1 MAKIN
6 QESIAEKIDYLHTQA
21 VAKHKEGEIE
31 GAISFY
37 LESIEIDEN
46 QPDWIYS
53 NAIVLLAQTGQVGKA
68 LDLKDR
74 VEKIYCD
81 SDIVYRSIAVALDE
95 AEKPIESVEYYQKA
109 IHINQ
114 YQPEWVYVKI
124 ITNLVAINELDEA
137 KSLCNLAQK
146 IYPESSKIA
155 SAIYSIELIEDEKH
169 EVDDDNYQTSINEN
183 ERNYKKEG
191 IKLLEEKKLLEAKL
205 AFEEALKLNS
215 GDVELYS
222 YLTKISIELKDVV
235 SAELMMQK
243 MLELENYSEQ
253 KSNGKQDDVIIK
265 ANNQSQIN
273 IKDNSPQSTVETS
286 IENQFEAQEYLA
298 VLNTIEQAEIRGE
311 TIHPQDI
318 RFAADAAFRIKAY
331 DKAAKYYSAYL
342 EHQECSWSR
351 HHLGQCLVKLGKP
364 MDAIPQFIEELK
376 VFPDS
381 FWAYHQIREIQYKSG
396 HFGLARSIVKSY
408 SNQCN
413 QSMEEII
420 NGGYRP
426 SNDYH
431 RQVKILPP
439 FLGEMGFEIRHFLGS
454 VENWLKR
461 GWKILAKRP
470 DLYPSGTAIYDES
483 FFTALK
489 HILNKYIPYGV
500 ISLGFGYY
508 IPPQNQIRM
517 GGHLDSDLAP
527 MHTLTADIEALTI
540 AKNLEKEL
548 RSLFAPFLLE
558 NKERPLTVWDQKLL
572 SCTNSVNTTNEWT
585 SFDRY
590 VRYSIPTSYKP
601 YYFENPAHTVGK
613 HIGVQLRNIVQKK
626 YEPVQRNSDVEQSLS
641 YCEELSK
648 YYKLPIIIYGHPNGT
663 YQPDGY
669 EKTSDN
675 IPVNKLLEKE
685 LSYLRSCKL
694 MLAPNSGWCDLMAWL
709 QVPTLIENN
718 VTFDYFSLLEDF
730 SPVIG
735 LIDPSLPITQQADSL
750 LGKRAGNKVHLPA
763 HIASAKDISYSDK
776 LEFIVYG

>member
-1 MAKIN
+1 MTKIN
-6 QESIAEKIDYLHTQA
+6 QENTAKKIDYLHTQA
-21 VAKHKEGEIE
+21 VIKHKEGELE
-31 GAISFY
+31 EAIYFY
-37 LESIEIDEN
+37 LEAIKIDKN

-53 NAIVLLAQTGQVGKA
+53 NAIILLAETAQIEKA
-68 LDLKDR
+68 LDLKSK
-74 VEKIYCD
+74 VEKIHSN
-81 SDIVYRSIAVALDE
+81 SDLVFRAIAVALDM
-95 AEKPIESVEYYQKA
+95 ADRLFESAEYYQKA
-109 IHINQ
+109 IHLNQ
-114 YQPEWVYVKI
+114 EQPEWVYVKT
-124 ITNLVAINELDEA
+124 ITNLIAINELDEA
-137 KSLCNLAQK
+137 KIICGLAQG

-155 SAIYSIELIEDEKH
+155 SAIYSINLIEDEKH
-169 EVDDDNYQTSINEN
+169 TIENDNNQSSINDSYQD
-183 ERNYKKEG
+183 YKKEG
-191 IKLLEEKKLLEAKL
+191 IKLLDENKLLEAKL
-205 AFEEALKLNS
+205 AFEKALNLNS
-215 GDVELYS
+215 DDVELYS
-222 YLTKISIELKDVV
+222 YLTRISIELKDVV

-243 MLELENYSEQ
+243 MLDLEDDNDQ
-253 KSNGKQDDVIIK
+253 KDDVLI
-265 ANNQSQIN
+265 ATNNQSKTTSQDDSN
-273 IKDNSPQSTVETS
+273 QLQLETS
-286 IENQFEAQEYLA
+286 IKNKFEAQDYLA
-298 VLNTIEQAEIRGE
+298 VLNSVEQTEQKGE
-311 TIHPQDI
+311 TIPPQDI

-342 EHQECSWSR
+342 ENQECSWSR

-408 SNQCN
+408 SNQPN
-413 QSMEEII
+413 QSLEEII

-426 SNDYH
+426 SNNYH
-431 RQVKILPP
+431 RNLKILPP

-470 DLYPSGTAIYDES
+470 DLYPPGTAIHDES
-483 FFTALK
+483 FFKALK
-489 HILNKYIPYGV
+489 DILNKYVPYGV

-508 IPPQNQIRM
+508 IPPQNPVKM
-517 GGHLDSDLAP
+517 GGYLDSNLAP
-527 MHTLTADIEALTI
+527 MHTLAADVQAITI
-540 AKNLEKEL
+540 ANNLEREL
-548 RSLFAPFLLE
+548 RSLFSPFLLE
-558 NKERPLTVWDQKLL
+558 NKERPLTIWDQKLL
-572 SCTNSVNTTNEWT
+572 SCTNSVNATNEWT

-601 YYFENPAHTVGK
+601 YYFENPTNIVGE
-613 HIGVQLRNIVQKK
+613 HIGVQLRNIIQKK

-648 YYKLPIIIYGHPNGT
+648 YYNLPIIVYGHPNGT

-675 IPVNKLLEKE
+675 IRVNKLLEKE
-685 LSYLRSCKL
+685 LGYLRSCKL

-735 LIDPSLPITQQADSL
+735 LIDPTLPITKQADNL
-750 LGKRAGNKVHLPA
+750 LSKRSGNKVILPS